1 LRLWVGPKFALIT
14 AFPLAECHS
23 MKPLRFEY
31 IAYGPEPTKIGPY
44 RYQFRKL
51 RSSLWRAG
59 SRVLPLGYTRV
70 TLFVANEVTLRRA
83 PGDACSTGRSDH
95 DKRQY

>member
-1 LRLWVGPKFALIT
+1 
-14 AFPLAECHS
+14 
-23 MKPLRFEY
+23 M
-31 IAYGPEPTKIGPY
+31 GPY

-59 SRVLPLGYTRV
+59 CGVLALGYTRV
-70 TLFVANEVTLRRA
+70 ALFVTNEVTLRRA
-83 PGDACSTGRSDH
+83 PGDAYSIRRSDH